1 MRISTVPLPFCK
13 RTSPLTPVRRISF
26 ERVSMRNG
34 PITSTARISSESR
47 SRSPFRRENSRSVR
61 ADLKLTL
68 SDRRNLGLRSRIPF
82 VCVALVMRADS
93 LTHDDMD
100 LILVGGG
107 YSDRAAIT
115 HHAQAAAR
123 WEVLL
128 KLIVVAITM
137 AEP

>member
-1 MRISTVPLPFCK
+1 MLAGNFGVAIPPGNAHVAAPGGNYDWG
-13 RTSPLTPVRRISF
+13 LTGNGNVHIGCDPV
-26 ERVSMRNG
+26 
-34 PITSTARISSESR
+34 
-47 SRSPFRRENSRSVR
+47 
-61 ADLKLTL
+61 
-68 SDRRNLGLRSRIPF
+68 

>member
-1 MRISTVPLPFCK
+1 MLAGNFGVAIPPGNAHVAAPGGNYDWGLTGNGNVHIGCDPVVARAL
-13 RTSPLTPVRRISF
+13 RT
-26 ERVSMRNG
+26 
-34 PITSTARISSESR
+34 
-47 SRSPFRRENSRSVR
+47 
-61 ADLKLTL
+61 
-68 SDRRNLGLRSRIPF
+68 RIPF